1 MLRPL
6 VDSHAPFN
14 AEEAAITA
22 QLRQFLDTSPNPYD
36 RSNLVAHVVADAWI
50 VNPARSPVLLVEH
63 GLNKC
68 WMAPGGHCDGDPDV
82 FAAARREVMEET
94 GITAL
99 RPLLD
104 GRIFDIHSGHVPM
117 REKDGVLE
125 PTHVHFDVC
134 FAFEADDAAPLQLSH
149 ESTGLRWFALDAL
162 TQENFFPGH
171 RRRIEKT
178 LAGYLAA
185 PAREA
190 CA

>member
-1 MLRPL
+1 MLQAL
-6 VDSHAPFN
+6 VDSYAPYN

-22 QLRQFLDTSPNPYD
+22 QLRQFLAASGNPYD

-50 VNPARSPVLLVEH
+50 VNSARSHVLLVEH

-82 FAAARREVMEET
+82 FAAAKREVMEET

-117 REKDGVLE
+117 REKNGLLE

-134 FAFEADDAAPLQLSH
+134 FAFEADDAAPLRVSD
-149 ESTGLRWFALDAL
+149 ESTGLRWFALPAL
-162 TQENFFPGH
+162 EHENFFPGH

-178 LAGYLAA
+178 TAGHLCTAK
-185 PAREA
+185 EA

>member
-1 MLRPL
+1 LRPL
-6 VDSHAPFN
+6 VDSHAPYD

-22 QLRQFLDTSPNPYD
+22 QLRQFLDAAANPYD

-50 VNPARSPVLLVEH
+50 VNPARSHVLLVEH

-82 FAAARREVMEET
+82 FAAAGREVMEET
-94 GITAL
+94 GITTL
-99 RPLLD
+99 RPLLG
-104 GRIFDIHSGHVPM
+104 GRIFDLHSGHVPM
-117 REKDGVLE
+117 REKDGRLE

-134 FAFEADDAAPLQLSH
+134 FAFEADDAAPLRLSD

-162 TQENFFPGH
+162 AGENFFPGH

-178 LAGYLAA
+178 KAGYLH
-185 PAREA
+185 PAQEA
-190 CA
+190 RA